1 MSNDADNPNF
11 WGPTDGLSPAAL
23 ATYYIE
29 RGITV
34 IPVPLRT
41 KRPVLDGW
49 PSMRITLETLRT
61 YFGDT
66 PTNIGILLGEAS
78 RGLIDID
85 LDCPEAIKLAPLF
98 LPTTGTIFG
107 RAGKPSSHMLYK
119 VSGRVPA
126 RVSFEE
132 SKGTMLLEIRGTGHQ
147 TVGPGSIHESGEPIV
162 FEQFVAPAVV
172 DAVELERAC
181 RRLAAATLITRHWP
195 KQGSRHEVALA
206 LSGYMLNSGWS
217 SEEIKEFVTA
227 VVDAAGDDERD
238 DRLRAVETTATKHAN
253 GEAHT
258 GGPRLAELL
267 GSPVVDLLAKWLQ
280 FKPATHQRADGEY
293 FMDDRGTWRRWF
305 NPQGDE
311 KVVQL
316 ADFSAEILTEIVISD
331 GVDARRQYELYVRGR
346 KVDEVITIDV
356 DLFAEMEWPIV
367 MFGPRAIVTPT
378 PSAKPHLR
386 TAILKFSENYNRRQV
401 RRHSGWVRQDGH
413 DFYLHAGGA
422 IGAGTVPEPENAE
435 LDGPLALM
443 KLPGPVVGEDL
454 ELACSTIL
462 QVLSVGPDRIMMPLI
477 AAAARAVL
485 GRADFSV
492 FLHGPTGVMKSE
504 VAALIQQMFGPEM
517 DARHLPGSWSSTA
530 NAMEELV
537 FLAKDALVVLDDFK
551 PAGDLTDA
559 KLNATADRIFRA
571 QGNGSSRGRLN
582 ADLSQRPSRPPRGM
596 ILATGEELP
605 TGQSLRGRL
614 VPIQIGQGD
623 IQTGPLTIAQ
633 GNARDGR
640 LAQAMSSFIRSCA
653 DRLSELQSRLAIR
666 VQERRNVYIGGH
678 ARSGGAAAELEFCF
692 ERLMNWIAEQSNEV
706 VLTKAEATAMV
717 DRFRVA
723 MQHVLGTQADDLRL
737 ADPVDVFLESL
748 TSAIASGRAHVAGMD
763 NEVPEADPS
772 TLGWRA
778 EIGKLCPMGVRI
790 GWTDGVNLYLDRQAA
805 FNAAREVAK
814 GGSAIAVGI
823 NVLYSRL
830 DDRGLLESRE
840 ESRGSCTVRVKIGD
854 SRRAAVHLL
863 LRSVVELAEPAGA
876 DGGAE

>member
-1 MSNDADNPNF
+1 MNNDADNSKF

-29 RGITV
+29 RGIAV

-49 PSMRITLETLRT
+49 PSMRLTIETLHT

-85 LDCPEAIKLAPLF
+85 LDCAEAIKLAPMF

-119 VSGRVPA
+119 ATGTVPA

-147 TVGPGSIHESGEPIV
+147 TVGPGSIHTSGEPIV
-162 FEQFVAPAVV
+162 FERCGAPAVV
-172 DAVELERAC
+172 DAIELERAA
-181 RRLAAATLITRHWP
+181 RRLAAATLLVRHWP
-195 KQGSRHEVALA
+195 QQGTRHEIALS
-206 LSGYMLNSGWS
+206 LSGYLLNAGWS
-217 SEEIKEFVTA
+217 VEEIKEFVAA
-227 VVDAAGDDERD
+227 VVEAAGDDERD

-267 GSPVVDLLAKWLQ
+267 GSPLVDLFARWLQ
-280 FKPATHQRADGEY
+280 FKPASRQPTEGDY
-293 FMDDRGTWRRWF
+293 FKDDRGTWRRWF
-305 NPQGDE
+305 NPPGDE

-356 DLFAEMEWPIV
+356 DQFAEMEWPIV

-422 IGAGTVPEPENAE
+422 IGAGTAPEPENAE

-443 KLPGPVVGEDL
+443 KLPTPALGEDL
-454 ELACSTIL
+454 EVACSAML
-462 QVLSVGPDRIMMPLI
+462 QVLSVGPDRIMMPLL
-477 AAAARAVL
+477 AAAVRAVL
-485 GRADFSV
+485 GRTDFSV
-492 FLHGPTGVMKSE
+492 FVHRPTGVMKSE
-504 VAALIQQMFGPEM
+504 VAALMQQMFGPEM

-530 NAMEELV
+530 NAIEELV
-537 FLAKDALVVLDDFK
+537 FLAKDAIVVLDDFK

-571 QGNGSSRGRLN
+571 QGNGSARGRLN
-582 ADLSQRPSRPPRGM
+582 ADLTQRPSRPPRGM

-614 VPIQIGQGD
+614 VPIEVGQGD

-640 LAQAMSSFIRSCA
+640 LAEGMASFIRSCA
-653 DRLSELQSRLAIR
+653 DNLGELQARLAKR

-692 ERLMNWIAEQSNEV
+692 ELLVNWIAEVTNENS
-706 VLTKAEATAMV
+706 LTKGEAATLV
-717 DRFRVA
+717 ERFRAA
-723 MQHVLGTQADDLRL
+723 MHHVLGTQADDLKL
-737 ADPVDVFLESL
+737 ADPVDVFLDSL
-748 TSAIASGRAHVAGMD
+748 RSAIASGRAHIAGME
-763 NEVPEADPS
+763 NEIPEADAS
-772 TLGWRA
+772 ALGWRA
-778 EIGKLCPMGVRI
+778 DGGRVCPLGSRI
-790 GWTDGVNLYLDRQAA
+790 GWTNGVDLYLDRQAA
-805 FNAAREVAK
+805 YNAAREVAK
-814 GGSAIAVGI
+814 GGSAVGVGI
-823 NVLYSRL
+823 TTLYSRL
-830 DDRGLLESRE
+830 ADRGMLASRE
-840 ESRGSCTVRVKIGD
+840 ASRGSCTVRVKIAGTRT
-854 SRRAAVHLL
+854 SVVHLL
-863 LRSVVELAEPAGA
+863 LKTVVELAEPPVA